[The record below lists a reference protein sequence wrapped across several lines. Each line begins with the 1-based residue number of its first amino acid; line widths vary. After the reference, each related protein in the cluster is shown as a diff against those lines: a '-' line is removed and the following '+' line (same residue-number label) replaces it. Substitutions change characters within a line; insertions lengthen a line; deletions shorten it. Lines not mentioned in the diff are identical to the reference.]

1 MQKSI
6 SRTLL
11 CLSLCVPLLIGALL
25 LGGTLD
31 YKSQFLNFIPQLTNA
46 SPCGA
51 GSPPL
56 RVYMYDLPPRF
67 NVGLMGP
74 NFPEAAPVTA
84 RNIPAWRWNDGLRR
98 QHSVE
103 YWMMASLLY
112 GGDGESEL
120 TREAVR
126 VMDPDSADVFFVP
139 FFSSLSFNVHVR
151 NMAQVDTVDEKLQ
164 LEMVNI
170 LRESDYW
177 KRSDGRDHVIPMH
190 HPNAFRHY
198 RDLLNA
204 SIFIVADFGRI
215 MNISTLAKDVVAP
228 YPHMVE
234 SYSSEDHQDPY
245 KSRETLLFFRGRT
258 HRKDEGIIRAQL
270 YKALNGTKDIIYEEA
285 HASEEGF
292 KASADH
298 MRSSKFCL
306 HPAGDT
312 PSSCRLFDAI
322 VSHCVPVIV
331 SDRIELPYESEIDY
345 KEFSIFISVDEALKP
360 GYLVNELRSVSKEK
374 WTNMWLRLKDISHH
388 FEFQS
393 PPKNEDAVNMI
404 WRQVK
409 AKVPAVK
416 LAVHRSRR
424 LKIPDWWR

>member
-11 CLSLCVPLLIGALL
+11 GLSVCVPLLIGALL

-31 YKSQFLNFIPQLTNA
+31 YKSQFLNFIPQLSYA

-56 RVYMYDLPPRF
+56 RVFMYDLPPRF
-67 NVGLMGP
+67 NVGLMDP
-74 NFPEAAPVTA
+74 NFSDAAPVTA

-112 GGDGESEL
+112 DGDGESES
-120 TREAVR
+120 TTEAVR
-126 VMDPDSADVFFVP
+126 VMDPDLADVFFVP

-151 NMAQVDTVDEKLQ
+151 NMAEIDTVDEKLQSFDLKTNMVLWGAFGSPYLFDCLVVARFANLAVFCNQ

-215 MNISTLAKDVVAP
+215 MNISTLTKDVVAP

-270 YKALNGTKDIIYEEA
+270 YKALKGTKDVIYEEA

-292 KASADH
+292 KAVSLMAFTFVPHD
-298 MRSSKFCL
+298 SS
-306 HPAGDT
+306 HIT
-312 PSSCRLFDAI
+312 
-322 VSHCVPVIV
+322 
-331 SDRIELPYESEIDY
+331 
-345 KEFSIFISVDEALKP
+345 
-360 GYLVNELRSVSKEK
+360 
-374 WTNMWLRLKDISHH
+374 
-388 FEFQS
+388 
-393 PPKNEDAVNMI
+393 
-404 WRQVK
+404 
-409 AKVPAVK
+409 
-416 LAVHRSRR
+416 
-424 LKIPDWWR
+424 